1 MRFSD
6 ENPGGGHLSPLA
18 ACHVPM
24 DSLLVLDV
32 ARYDY
37 LSFQV
42 DAGLPWA
49 AMATTGSSFGQNRGY
64 ILVRLEPRD
73 PSLCRLRTR
82 WRRPWP
88 A

>member
-42 DAGLPWA
+42 DADLLWA
-49 AMATTGSSFGQNRGY
+49 AMATTDSSSGQNRGY
-64 ILVRLEPRD
+64 ILVRVEP
-73 PSLCRLRTR
+73 
-82 WRRPWP
+82 
-88 A
+88 